1 PSEARL
7 PIYIASMGPKNIEL
21 TSRIADSWIPYLCPL
36 SPTNERKEVH
46 ASGGRKITV
55 APLLLAM
62 VSKD

>member
-1 PSEARL
+1 
-7 PIYIASMGPKNIEL
+7 MGPKNIEL